1 MTFRVEIFSPHI
13 LLHNCVRKKKRSMSL
28 LSKLFGS
35 KKAASKGPPE
45 HEVMVHFSYGST
57 NFQHMYALEDQLRH
71 AISEARV
78 GEYDGHETP
87 EDGSEGFFY
96 MYGPDAEALYR
107 VIGPMLAECSFMH
120 GATVTLWFGP
130 RGRKTQK
137 RVVELP

>member
-1 MTFRVEIFSPHI
+1 MG
-13 LLHNCVRKKKRSMSL
+13 L
-28 LSKLFGS
+28 LSKLFRS
-35 KKAASKGPPE
+35 RTNDPHRPPE

-71 AISEARV
+71 AIAEAGV
-78 GEYDGHETP
+78 GEYDGHEVP

-107 VIGPMLAECSFMH
+107 IIHPLLAESSFMH
-120 GATVTLWFGP
+120 GAIVTLWFGP

-137 RVVELP
+137 RVIEIP